1 MTDSRSL
8 RKGVLGAGVLAAL
21 VVATGGVV
29 VASTQEDGSLASLW
43 AAEDDVA
50 DVKVDAEALAR
61 TASLDM
67 PLDGELTED
76 QIASLTPASRSEAR
90 AALADGEGASLTV
103 QVDGE
108 THEVLTGAATL
119 AEALEEAGIAVGWDD
134 TVSHALDAAP
144 EDGAEVTIGRS
155 SAEYVTEQVIT
166 EFDTEERETDDLL
179 VGETRV
185 VQEGVDGD
193 ARITSLVTRVDG
205 EEVSRTQVMSAEAT
219 AAVTKIV
226 EVGTREPA
234 PVVASG
240 GTSSSSSSS
249 SGSSSSSSG
258 SSSSS
263 SGGSAPTSA
272 QYTLS
277 QFMSAGVINWGG
289 YKFTY
294 YSQQVLP
301 GGGLDIPGR
310 HVNAGG
316 YVADGD
322 GYIVLANGA
331 PKGTII
337 NTPFGY
343 QGKVYDRGT
352 YGNHYDVYIR

>member
-1 MTDSRSL
+1 MTDRRSV
-8 RKGVLGAGVLAAL
+8 RKGVLGAGVLTAL
-21 VVATGGVV
+21 VAATGGVV
-29 VASTQEDGSLASLW
+29 VASTLEEGSLSSLW
-43 AAEDDVA
+43 AADEPAVSEADEAA
-50 DVKVDAEALAR
+50 DVRTSSLDIPLDNPALA
-61 TASLDM
+61 
-67 PLDGELTED
+67 EED
-76 QIASLTPASRSEAR
+76 VVALSAASRSEAR
-90 AALADGEGASLTV
+90 AALADGEGVALSV

-108 THEVLTGAATL
+108 THQVVTDAETL
-119 AEALEEAGIAVGWDD
+119 AAALEEAGIAVGWDD

-144 EDGAEVTIGRS
+144 EDGAEVTIGRAS
-155 SAEYVTEQVIT
+155 TEYVTEQVIT
-166 EFDTEERETDDLL
+166 EYDTEERETDDLL

-185 VQEGVDGD
+185 VQKGFDGD
-193 ARITSLVTRVDG
+193 ARITSQVLTVDG
-205 EEVSRTQVMSAEAT
+205 KEVSRTQVMSAEAT
-219 AAVTKIV
+219 AAVTEII

-240 GTSSSSSSS
+240 SSSSSSSSS
-249 SGSSSSSSG
+249 SGSSSSGSSG
-258 SSSSS
+258 SSGSSA
-263 SGGSAPTSA
+263 SAPTSA